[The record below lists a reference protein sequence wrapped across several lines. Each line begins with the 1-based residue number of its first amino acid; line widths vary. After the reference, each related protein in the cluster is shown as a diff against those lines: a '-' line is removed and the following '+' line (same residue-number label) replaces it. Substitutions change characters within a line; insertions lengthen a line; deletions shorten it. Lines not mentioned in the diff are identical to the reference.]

1 MIYSEKQYKML
12 EEQLRKIE
20 KENELKDKENKL
32 LKKQNKQQ
40 AEVIHDL
47 DKNNYR
53 GECETLRLENKELKK
68 KLKIYEEKFKLARI
82 SLGKNSS
89 IFKYIL

>member
-1 MIYSEKQYKML
+1 MIYSEREYKLLL
-12 EEQLRKIE
+12 EENRKLK
-20 KENELKDKENKL
+20 KENEIKDQENKL

-53 GECETLRLENKELKK
+53 GQCETLKLENKELKK
-68 KLKIYEEKFKLARI
+68 KTQDVRRKIRAIENQSRKKQQ
-82 SLGKNSS
+82 
-89 IFKYIL
+89 